1 MKSFRDPYGNMLP
14 NSWDTQ
20 SENPTTFNAAYFFSL
35 VVNTPNQAG
44 NFQFTTFKLVTN
56 KFIRNN
62 ESWRTMEYDENPSW
76 SIDEKIS
83 ALALLNKWN
92 PSWID
97 KIPVFPSFNNSSWVS
112 WYRPDVMAYTLI
124 IKYPW
129 TKLFL
134 YWIVA
139 LKIEQSIY
147 DFNRDAKGQSSGMQ
161 LAFIMLMG
169 LRHIESVERLKSD
182 IRLAMDI
189 YYPEEDHPT
198 RLLWGK
204 ETQGE

>member
-1 MKSFRDPYGNMLP
+1 MKTFRDYYGNMLP
-14 NSWDTQ
+14 NSWDKQ
-20 SENPTTFNAAYFFSL
+20 SENPLVFNAAYFFSDWYL
-35 VVNTPNQAG
+35 NKTIPFNT
-44 NFQFTTFKLVTN
+44 KVISKYLTN
-56 KFIRNN
+56 KQT
-62 ESWRTMEYDENPSW
+62 WRTMEYDPNPSW
-76 SIDEKIS
+76 SIDEKVS

-97 KIPVFPSFNNSSWVS
+97 KIPVFPSFNNSSWLS
-112 WYRPDVMAYTLI
+112 WLRPDVMAYTLI

-129 TKLFL
+129 TKKFL

-169 LRHIESVERLKSD
+169 LVILNRLKGLRKILD
-182 IRLAMDI
+182 
-189 YYPEEDHPT
+189 
-198 RLLWGK
+198 
-204 ETQGE
+204 

>member
-1 MKSFRDPYGNMLP
+1 MKTFRDYYGNMLP
-14 NSWDTQ
+14 NSWDKQ
-20 SENPTTFNAAYFFSL
+20 SENPLVFNAAYFFSDWYFNKTIPF
-35 VVNTPNQAG
+35 NT
-44 NFQFTTFKLVTN
+44 KVISKYLTN
-56 KFIRNN
+56 KQT
-62 ESWRTMEYDENPSW
+62 WRTMEYDPNPSW
-76 SIDEKIS
+76 SIDEKVS

-97 KIPVFPSFNNSSWVS
+97 KIPVFPSFNNSSWLS
-112 WYRPDVMAYTLI
+112 WLRPDVMAYTLI

-129 TKLFL
+129 TKKFL

-169 LRHIESVERLKSD
+169 LGHIESVERLKED

-204 ETQGE
+204 EAQ

>member
-1 MKSFRDPYGNMLP
+1 MKTFRDHYGNMLP
-14 NSWDTQ
+14 NSYQVPRQ
-20 SENPTTFNAAYFFSL
+20 SENPSVFNAAYFFSEYYFNKTIPF
-35 VVNTPNQAG
+35 NT
-44 NFQFTTFKLVTN
+44 KVISKYLTN
-56 KFIRNN
+56 KQT
-62 ESWRTMEYDENPSW
+62 WRTMEYDSNPDW

-92 PSWID
+92 PSWVD
-97 KIPVFPSFNNSSWVS
+97 KIPVFPSFNNSSWLS
-112 WYRPDVMAYTLI
+112 WLRPDVMAYTLI

-129 TKLFL
+129 TKKLL

-169 LRHIESVERLKSD
+169 LGHIESVERHKED

-189 YYPEEDHPT
+189 YYPEEDHLT
-198 RLLWGK
+198 RELWK
-204 ETQGE
+204 

>member
-1 MKSFRDPYGNMLP
+1 MKTFRDYYGNMLP

-20 SENPTTFNAAYFFSL
+20 SENPTTFNAAYFFSDWYFNKTIPF
-35 VVNTPNQAG
+35 NT
-44 NFQFTTFKLVTN
+44 KVISKYLTN
-56 KFIRNN
+56 KQT
-62 ESWRTMEYDENPSW
+62 WRTMEYDPNPSW
-76 SIDEKIS
+76 SIDEKVS

-112 WYRPDVMAYTLI
+112 WFRPDVMAYTLI

-129 TKLFL
+129 TKKFL

-169 LRHIESVERLKSD
+169 LGHIESVERLKED
-182 IRLAMDI
+182 FRLAFDI

-198 RLLWGK
+198 RLIWDK
-204 ETQGE
+204 EAQGE